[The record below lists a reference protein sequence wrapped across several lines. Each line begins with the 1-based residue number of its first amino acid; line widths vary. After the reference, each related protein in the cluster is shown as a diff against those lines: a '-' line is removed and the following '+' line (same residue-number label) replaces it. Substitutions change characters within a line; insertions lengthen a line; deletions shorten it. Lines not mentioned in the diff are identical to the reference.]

1 MLATVAEAYKVAQMS
16 RVTLSPAHAFYLITR
31 GGAHALDLDDRI
43 GSILPGM
50 EADLVVLDLE
60 ATPLIAQR
68 TRRAASLD
76 EALFAVLMLG
86 DDRAVR
92 ATYVGGRCVHRR
104 Q

>member
-1 MLATVAEAYKVAQMS
+1 MRSTSTTASAAS
-16 RVTLSPAHAFYLITR
+16 
-31 GGAHALDLDDRI
+31 
-43 GSILPGM
+43 LPGM

-76 EALFAVLMLG
+76 EALFALLMLG
-86 DDRAVR
+86 DDRAIR

-104 Q
+104 DRDAGSRDQIDPARDGEPSSTRA